1 MMQVIV
7 ALSCIFSVVA
17 QEFYHAQ
24 TAADRLSW
32 SYDEADKGL
41 NGVCSEGSKCGPS
54 VWKDVS
60 LEYEN

>member
-1 MMQVIV
+1 MIQVMA
-7 ALSCIFSVVA
+7 ALIFILSAMA
-17 QEFYHAQ
+17 QEFHQSQ

-54 VWKDVS
+54 MWKKVS
-60 LEYEN
+60 LEFKN